1 MNKIVKFICIF
12 CCALLGYNILMGILT
27 FRSEDA
33 RLLVLVGIVLSFN
46 CVVGCLYT
54 IHFDENVSGKKG
66 FIFIIAFPLLFY
78 WMVLQVNYNPL
89 QEVVKNI
96 YLGTSILLCIS
107 SFTLKDDT
115 IKPHVITE
123 ILESK
128 TFTILVTV
136 CIGYLLTTYGIRVF
150 IYSLTDKPITVEN
163 CVLDVYLEG
172 SNKKTFITI
181 DYNFYEDTIE
191 SAKCS
196 AARYDVIV
204 NNQHGEEYPVVG
216 ISGLREGDVVTI
228 KMMPSWRILNMEI
241 EESEMIV
248 EIKDRPVVI
257 EDFTPLLESKV
268 NEVIARVYPELLG
281 KEVTVVF
288 YRESIETVLSFFV
301 LQDNEVRE
309 YGIVNPYENSDGS
322 INYDSRKYKE
332 YEGSKSIE
340 DRKVIGNKKVIAI
353 IEGTVYE

>member
-33 RLLVLVGIVLSFN
+33 RLLVLVGIILSFN

-163 CVLDVYLEG
+163 CVLGVYLEG
-172 SNKKTFITI
+172 SNKNTFITI

-191 SAKCS
+191 SEKCRNS
-196 AARYDVIV
+196 NFQFIV
-204 NNQHGEEYPVVG
+204 NDRIRSEYTIVG
-216 ISGLREGDVVTI
+216 ARDLKEGDVVKI
-228 KMMPSWRILNMEI
+228 KLQPTNYILNMEI

-257 EDFTPLLESKV
+257 EKFSPVLESKIS
-268 NEVIARVYPELLG
+268 EIAKMIFPELLYQ
-281 KEVTVVF
+281 KLTVIF
-288 YRESIETVLSFFV
+288 YQENSEMVLSF
-301 LQDNEVRE
+301 LQSKEDIVRE
-309 YGIVNPYENSDGS
+309 IGIINPYLRSDGTIYYES
-322 INYDSRKYKE
+322 KKYEE
-332 YEGSKSIE
+332 YKKRASIE
-340 DRKVIGNKKVIAI
+340 DTVLGGKKVIEI
-353 IEGTVYE
+353 IEDVYVE